1 MSSNTQVALND
12 YQQLMLRFS
21 KLSAYNAVHAVAI
34 EDKNADLSIWSQ
46 SINRVIQQLS
56 IGYPEFSS
64 SYRQVTYHPLTEP
77 LELER
82 RTIALEA
89 HVERE
94 MNYHFALNEFPLRF
108 FIIDDQSQLYFS
120 ISYHH
125 WIGDAY
131 AIYRLIE
138 CILIDCKKITHP
150 HLALQTVNI
159 EDCFKQIYQKKTI
172 FYRYFGILKCF
183 FQFSR
188 GFRTIPSD
196 EQCLTSGCDF
206 YFFDKEVTAKL
217 LETCKSHDLT
227 VNDFCVTLLAQLFGD
242 FSQIERKKIKKK
254 WFKPKRDRIIIAIIS
269 NIRRHSLQPL
279 NHIIGVFLG
288 FFYLSF
294 KSPEVLSFQALSRIV
309 RTKTQQAKQTHAAIK
324 QYLLFD
330 VQNKMW
336 DRRAHKRS
344 QYRLFNKNT
353 PITVGISNMNLTKND
368 TLPLQNAHHYIRF
381 SPTAMICPVVF
392 NITTFS
398 GCLSLG
404 INYRKACYTPEQVIQ
419 FKNQFIMALNKL

>member
-1 MSSNTQVALND
+1 MSNAQVALND
-12 YQQLMLRFS
+12 YQQLMLRLS
-21 KLSAYNAVHAVAI
+21 KLSPYNAVHAVAI
-34 EDKNADLSIWSQ
+34 EDKHADLSVWNQ
-46 SINRVIQQLS
+46 SINKVIQQLG
-56 IGYPEFSS
+56 IGRPEFSS
-64 SYRQVTYHPLTEP
+64 SYQQVTYHPLSEP
-77 LELER
+77 LQLER
-82 RTIALEA
+82 RSIALET
-89 HVERE
+89 HVECE
-94 MNYHFALNEFPLRF
+94 MNYHFAINEFPLRF

-138 CILIDCKKITHP
+138 WILTDCKNTTPH
-150 HLALQTVNI
+150 HLALETVNI
-159 EDCFKQIYQKKTI
+159 EDCFKQIYQNKTML
-172 FYRYFGILKCF
+172 YRYFGLLRGF

-188 GFRTIPSD
+188 GFRTIARD
-196 EQCLTSGCDF
+196 EQCLTSSCDF

-217 LETCKSHDLT
+217 LETCKIHDLT

-242 FSQIERKKIKKK
+242 VSQDERKNLKKK

-279 NHIIGVFLG
+279 NHILSVFLG
-288 FFYLSF
+288 FFYISF
-294 KSPEVLSFQALSRIV
+294 KSPEVLSFQALSKIV
-309 RTKTQQAKQTHAAIK
+309 RSKTQQAKQSHAAIK
-324 QYLLFD
+324 QYLLFN

-336 DRRAHKRS
+336 DRRTHKRS
-344 QYRLFNKNT
+344 QYRIFNKNT
-353 PITVGISNMNLTKND
+353 PITVGISNMNLTQND

-381 SPTAMICPVVF
+381 SPTAMICPIVF

-404 INYRKACYTPEQVIQ
+404 INYRKACYTSEQVTQI
-419 FKNQFIMALNKL
+419 KNKFIMALNQL